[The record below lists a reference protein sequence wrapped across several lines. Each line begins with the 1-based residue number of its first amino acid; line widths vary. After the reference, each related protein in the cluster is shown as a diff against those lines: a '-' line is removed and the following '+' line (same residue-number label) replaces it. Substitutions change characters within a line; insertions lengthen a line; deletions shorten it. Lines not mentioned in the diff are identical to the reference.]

1 MKQQLYGLL
10 AAASVAS
17 LPVHAETLAN
27 LSADFDA
34 VEMYLVDETGPGK
47 YIGTVDVRQTDHGV
61 VFEPELSDL
70 DPGLHGFHVHEDAS
84 CDPNTKDADWR
95 QVPAGAAGDHY
106 DPRGVDTHKGPY
118 EVSHL
123 GDLPNLYVNE
133 EGDATHPVLA
143 PRLEMKY
150 LQGRSLIVHALP
162 DDYEDGEPNSGA
174 RVACGI
180 FFSDAME
187 DRVKPN

>member
-10 AAASVAS
+10 AAVGLVAA
-17 LPVHAETLAN
+17 PVQAETAAN

-34 VEMYLVDETGPGK
+34 VEMYLVDETGPGQ
-47 YIGTVDVRQTDHGV
+47 YIGTVSVRQTEYGV
-61 VFEPELSDL
+61 VFEPQLQDL
-70 DPGLHGFHVHEDAS
+70 EPGLHGFHVHESPS
-84 CDPNTKDADWR
+84 CESNTKDAEWR

-106 DPRGVDTHKGPY
+106 DPRGVDTHQGPY
-118 EVSHL
+118 DISHL

-133 EGDATHPVLA
+133 QGEATHPVLA

-150 LQGRSLIVHALP
+150 LNGRSLIIHAYP
-162 DDYEDGEPNSGA
+162 DDYEDGAPDSGE

-180 FFSDAME
+180 FFTEAME
-187 DRVKPN
+187 DLVKPE